1 MGFLKRTHL
10 VSNYVSNVHFVE
22 NIAVYWY
29 YVPYTEMMPVIQYM
43 RQNTLLYIVRKR
55 VVASQV
61 EDYAFACSLDE
72 MTLWPHVLKYAL
84 LSWF

>member
-1 MGFLKRTHL
+1 
-10 VSNYVSNVHFVE
+10 
-22 NIAVYWY
+22 
-29 YVPYTEMMPVIQYM
+29 MMPVIQYM